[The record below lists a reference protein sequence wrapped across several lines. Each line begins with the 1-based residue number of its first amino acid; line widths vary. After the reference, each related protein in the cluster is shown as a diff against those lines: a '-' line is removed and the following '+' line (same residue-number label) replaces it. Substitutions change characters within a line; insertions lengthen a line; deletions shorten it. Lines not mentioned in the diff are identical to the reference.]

1 MRCRGVIRDVE
12 RMLGI
17 SYPTVRAK
25 LDAAVS
31 ALEATLTDATA
42 PETPRRR
49 AILRQVEEGSLT
61 ASEAVRL
68 LADL

>member
-25 LDAAVS
+25 LDSAVN
-31 ALEATLTDATA
+31 ALEATLADTPA
-42 PETPRRR
+42 PENPRRR
-49 AILRQVEEGSLT
+49 AILSQVEEGTLSAT
-61 ASEAVRL
+61 EAVAL
-68 LADL
+68 LAAL